1 MAKKKQTGLKAGAG
15 ILGTVV
21 VLGLGFLKS
30 NPEILS
36 TVTGSPSLNQPAQSQ
51 QLKNFSKVDYGS
63 IKDKVPTQSLAQ
75 SVLTPSIK
83 KNLKD
88 SVTYNGTG
96 AFIVNDNKTDLDAKV
111 NSAPYVQL
119 AKQDALGRPKLSNA
133 LLNKTSRQYK
143 NRSETTGADGKS
155 NSAKINPV
163 GWKQL
168 MIPSGS
174 YSTLY
179 NRGHSIG
186 YALAG
191 NIKGFDASEANP
203 QNISTQTAWANQAS
217 NGNDENTGQ
226 NYYEGLVRKALDKNK
241 TVRYRVEPMYD
252 GNDLVP
258 SGTHMEAKSK
268 DGSLEF
274 NVFIPNVQPGIQID
288 YSSGKGTILQ

>member
-1 MAKKKQTGLKAGAG
+1 MPKKKQTRIKASAG
-15 ILGTVV
+15 ILGTIV
-21 VLGLGFLKS
+21 VLGLGILKA

-36 TVTGSPSLNQPAQSQ
+36 TVTGSYSQNTPAQSQ
-51 QLKNFSKVDYGS
+51 QLKSFSKVDFGS

-83 KNLKD
+83 KNLKE
-88 SVTYNGTG
+88 SITYNGTG
-96 AFIVNDNKTDLDAKV
+96 AFIVNDNKTDLNAKV

-119 AKQDALGRPKLSNA
+119 AQQDSLGRPRVANA
-133 LLNKTSRQYK
+133 LLNKSSRQYK
-143 NRSETTGADGKS
+143 NRSETTGSNGKS

-163 GWKQL
+163 GWQQL
-168 MIPSGS
+168 MIPEGS

-203 QNISTQTAWANQAS
+203 QNISTQTAWANQSS
-217 NGNDENTGQ
+217 NGNEENTGQ

-241 TVRYRVEPMYD
+241 TVRYRVEPLYED
-252 GNDLVP
+252 DDLVP

-274 NVFIPNVQPGIQID
+274 NVFIPNVQPGIQIN
-288 YSSGKGTILQ
+288 YATGKGTMMQ